1 MSLLN
6 QVVFIMAI
14 TDGILLTFA
23 VLIYDVSTL
32 VGMTRHN
39 ICIIKMLGYNW
50 LESNI
55 SNRLFFFNYLTLLLL
70 CCYVILGMN
79 RMIFIMKYHF

>member
-14 TDGILLTFA
+14 TVGIQFTFCCGTCN
-23 VLIYDVSTL
+23 VSTL

-39 ICIIKMLGYNW
+39 ICIIKMLGYNR
-50 LESNI
+50 SQGNI
-55 SNRLFFFNYLTLLLL
+55 LNKLFLIT
-70 CCYVILGMN
+70 
-79 RMIFIMKYHF
+79 